1 MILLKGK
8 PLAEQ
13 ILRDVR
19 LRIDSLGR
27 TPVLRVICEDTNEP
41 YYKGICKDAAFCGVE
56 IQTRTPDQYLWQ
68 DDKAWDGVISL
79 CKDVIPPHQLDL
91 DGGDMLPCTADAT
104 ICLLDYYDIPI
115 ERQNVCVIGRSE
127 RVGAPLAKLMTDLN
141 ATVTVCHSYSKDVQ
155 HYLDNSDIV
164 VSCVGDAEFDDRY
177 SIKPTTVLVDI
188 GGDFLN
194 TTCNIKVPFIGGV
207 GPVTRAILM
216 QHVYEKARY
225 GG

>member
-27 TPVLRVICEDTNEP
+27 APMLRVICEDTNEP
-41 YYKGICKDAAFCGVE
+41 YYKGICKDAAFCGIGVDT
-56 IQTRTPDQYLWQ
+56 INPDTAPF
-68 DDKAWDGVISL
+68 DWDCDGAISL

-115 ERQNVCVIGRSE
+115 EGQNVCVIGRSE

-141 ATVTVCHSYSKDVQ
+141 ATVTVCHSYSEDIQ
-155 HYLDNSDIV
+155 YYLDHADIV
-164 VSCVGDAEFDDRY
+164 VSCVGDAGFDARY
-177 SIKPTTVLVDI
+177 SIKPNTVLVDI
-188 GGDFLN
+188 GGDFLSTNCN
-194 TTCNIKVPFIGGV
+194 TKVPFIGGV

-216 QHVYEKARY
+216 QHVYEKAKH